1 MLAQPLAGRL
11 DARYNVPMKKTTP
24 LKASRLE
31 LAEAARLLSASTLFA
46 SFSRDE
52 LDYLAEKSEF
62 LSRGDGELV
71 FAAGSPGDRLY
82 LVDSGSVLVSSP
94 EDGSTLAEL
103 VAGDSFGELE
113 LLTGAPHNAEAR
125 SDGSTRLLTFPAG
138 GASLPKALSGRHEM
152 AARILR
158 SFLLVVAGRTRKSN
172 ALVKENSPW
181 VRELRR
187 QVYGDK
193 LTGLLNK
200 AYLDENLPGMLAA
213 SAKGELA
220 LIMMKPDNFKDI
232 NDRFGHEV
240 GDAALILMAGDLDRA
255 VGKDGTAVRYMGNEL
270 AVAYPGM
277 GREAALAAARA
288 LQERLSALD
297 LSSVI
302 EKEPGLRFRVSLGIA
317 LYPEH
322 GSDAESLIEASA
334 GLPLAARARG
344 GSLILFPED
353 IA

>member
-1 MLAQPLAGRL
+1 ME
-11 DARYNVPMKKTTP
+11 KKATQ
-24 LKASRLE
+24 KAPRPE
-31 LAEAARLLSASTLFA
+31 LAAAARLLSSSALFA

-62 LSRGDGELV
+62 LSHGDGELV

-82 LVDSGSVLVSSP
+82 LVDSGTVLVRSP

-103 VAGDSFGELE
+103 VTGDSFGELE
-113 LLTGAPHNAEAR
+113 LLTGAPRNAEAR
-125 SDGSTRLLTFPAG
+125 SGGSTRLLAFPAG
-138 GASLPKALSGRHEM
+138 GASLPKALSGRPEV

-200 AYLDENLPGMLAA
+200 AYLDENLPGML
-213 SAKGELA
+213 KDKLA

-240 GDAALILMAGDLDRA
+240 GDAALVLMAGDLDRA

-277 GREAALAAARA
+277 GREAALEAARA
-288 LQERLSALD
+288 LQRRLSALD

-302 EKEPGLRFRVSLGIA
+302 AEEPGLRFRVSLGIA

-322 GSDAESLIEASA
+322 GSDAESLIKVSA

-353 IA
+353 VA